1 MGEPS
6 GLDFLSKSDE
16 KNDADEGEPEE
27 SDSDEEH
34 NEDES
39 SNNAETPADN
49 CEEEKLADDIAA
61 VVLNDESAQPGEP
74 NKVPEED
81 ERSPQEVMD
90 ELLERAF
97 LQGRLTLVYIIL
109 LRSRGAGLCIPI
121 DISVIKCESC
131 LRRGKRLQR
140 KWSCPC

>member
-27 SDSDEEH
+27 SDSCEEH

-39 SNNAETPADN
+39 SISAETPADN
-49 CEEEKLADDIAA
+49 CQEEQLADDIAG
-61 VVLNDESAQPGEP
+61 VVLNEESALPGEP
-74 NKVPEED
+74 NIEEVED

-97 LQGRLTLVYIIL
+97 LQERLIL
-109 LRSRGAGLCIPI
+109 AYKDCNLFHHIAKKKSRGRIVYPY
-121 DISVIKCESC
+121 
-131 LRRGKRLQR
+131 
-140 KWSCPC
+140 